1 MKLIT
6 SSSPHI
12 RSGETT
18 RRLMGTVLL
27 ALLPTLAAGVWFFG
41 LRALLLTLVSVA
53 SCVASE
59 WAFRAVTKSPGSI
72 ADGSAAVTGLLLAL
86 TLPATAPYWL
96 AAVGGVFAIVV
107 VKGLSGGLGQN
118 IFNPALAA
126 RAFLMLLWPAWLV
139 RYAPAG
145 AELPLFGSTADV
157 VSAATPL
164 HDMVMPALPAASPA
178 DMLLGNI
185 GGCIGEVS
193 ALALLIGGA
202 ILLGRKVISWR
213 IPAAYLGTV
222 AFLTLVFYKGE
233 DPVAWM
239 LYSLLGG
246 GVMLGALFMATDY
259 ATSPALPAAQLVYGV
274 GCGALTV
281 LFRYFGLYPEGVTYA
296 ILLMNACAW
305 ALDKAL
311 PRCERRKGRMNVKAL
326 IKPVAVL
333 AAVFVLLL
341 ALSAGLAPTAA
352 ENAAAEQARLFDTL
366 LPGGAPFTEEAYN
379 GEDTAIAAVH
389 RGSTGYIVETVTAGY
404 AGDIT
409 MLVAVDFDG
418 AVVGAVV
425 REMEETFGLGAEALS
440 DAGFLS
446 QLIWSRGELAVGDN
460 VDALTGA
467 TVTSKAVVK
476 AVNSASAFVTGADV
490 SSSATEWGG

>member
-1 MKLIT
+1 
-6 SSSPHI
+6 
-12 RSGETT
+12 
-18 RRLMGTVLL
+18 MGTVLL

-96 AAVGGVFAIVV
+96 GGGGRRIRHCSGQGPVRRPGPEHLQPRAGRPGLPDAAVARLAGTLRPRRGGA
-107 VKGLSGGLGQN
+107 
-118 IFNPALAA
+118 
-126 RAFLMLLWPAWLV
+126 
-139 RYAPAG
+139 
-145 AELPLFGSTADV
+145 PLFGSTADV

-259 ATSPALPAAQLVYGV
+259 ATSPAPARGPIGLRRGVRRADRAVPLLRALSGGGHLRHSADERLRLGAGQGPAA
-274 GCGALTV
+274 GC
-281 LFRYFGLYPEGVTYA
+281 
-296 ILLMNACAW
+296 
-305 ALDKAL
+305 
-311 PRCERRKGRMNVKAL
+311 
-326 IKPVAVL
+326 
-333 AAVFVLLL
+333 
-341 ALSAGLAPTAA
+341 
-352 ENAAAEQARLFDTL
+352 
-366 LPGGAPFTEEAYN
+366 
-379 GEDTAIAAVH
+379 
-389 RGSTGYIVETVTAGY
+389 
-404 AGDIT
+404 
-409 MLVAVDFDG
+409 
-418 AVVGAVV
+418 
-425 REMEETFGLGAEALS
+425 
-440 DAGFLS
+440 
-446 QLIWSRGELAVGDN
+446 
-460 VDALTGA
+460 
-467 TVTSKAVVK
+467 
-476 AVNSASAFVTGADV
+476 ASAL
-490 SSSATEWGG
+490 